1 MIMVVA
7 MMQMFMNVTCMTF
20 KLPLVEG
27 ILHWHTR
34 LSLSLFHSTI
44 VIVFFEGFVFSFFF
58 TSVFLWSVDAKARV
72 HSEHL

>member
-1 MIMVVA
+1 
-7 MMQMFMNVTCMTF
+7 MFMNVTCMTLKF
-20 KLPLVEG
+20 PLVEG

-34 LSLSLFHSTI
+34 LSLFFILQLELSSFRDLFSP
-44 VIVFFEGFVFSFFF
+44 FF

>member
-1 MIMVVA
+1 VIMVVA

-34 LSLSLFHSTI
+34 LSLSFPFYK
-44 VIVFFEGFVFSFFF
+44 IVFFEGFVFSFFF

-72 HSEHL
+72 HCEHL